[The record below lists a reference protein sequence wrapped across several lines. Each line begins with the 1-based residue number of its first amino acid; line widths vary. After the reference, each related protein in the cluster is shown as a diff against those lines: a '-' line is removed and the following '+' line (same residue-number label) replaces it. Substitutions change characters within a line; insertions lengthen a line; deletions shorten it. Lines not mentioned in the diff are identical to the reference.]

1 MMPVSLMSE
10 SMVVVVRRVPEPLG
24 AELVVAVPRPAT
36 VVTVA
41 VPVPVPVPVPAAG
54 VEVVVV
60 RAIAE

>member
-41 VPVPVPVPVPAAG
+41 VPVPVPVPAAG